1 MKAWMAMAAAM
12 FVGVGSSGLDHVV
25 PLPVFAAE
33 QAADQAANVLAE
45 MRKALGG
52 AKLAQVKSLSV
63 EGPFRRTMGQRQMEG
78 TIALVLAAPDRM
90 HRLEEM
96 QMGPATI
103 ERTQALNGETSWTD
117 MQNRGGMGG
126 GGMQIMMRDGP
137 PGPAGGPAPDP
148 AEAEKRRTT
157 ILKAEMQRWM
167 FVLLGTPAGEVSYA
181 GVAESP
187 DGKADMIEMTD
198 ARGQA
203 LRLFV
208 DQSTHLPLMLSYSEL
223 RPRIMMQGGPGGRRR
238 GPGGPDGPGSGTG
251 GAVAGPGG
259 AAGAPRPAGQPGAP
273 ASEPGAGAAS
283 GERQRPSPEE
293 MQRRMAAM
301 PPPAPSAMTM
311 TFDDFASV
319 DGVKLPKRITL
330 AADTTPVEEWTL
342 EKIKVNPSVKDGLF
356 QKK

>member
-1 MKAWMAMAAAM
+1 MKAWMAIAAAM
-12 FVGVGSSGLDHVV
+12 FVGVWAPGLDRVV
-25 PLPVFAAE
+25 PLPVYAAE
-33 QAADQAANVLAE
+33 QAAEQAATVLAE

-52 AKLAQVKSLSV
+52 SKVEQVKSLSV
-63 EGPFRRTMGQRQMEG
+63 EGPFRRTMGQRDMEG
-78 TIALVLAAPDRM
+78 TIALVLVGPDKM

-126 GGMQIMMRDGP
+126 GMQIVMREGP
-137 PGPAGGPAPDP
+137 PGGPGGPAPDP

-157 ILKAEMQRWM
+157 MFKAEMERWM
-167 FVLLGTPAGEVSYA
+167 FVLLGSPSGEVTYAGE
-181 GVAESP
+181 AESP
-187 DGKADMIEMTD
+187 DGKADMIEMKD

-208 DQSTHLPLMLSYSEL
+208 DQQTHLPLMLSYSEI
-223 RPRIMMQGGPGGRRR
+223 RPRIVMQGGPGGRRG
-238 GPGGPDGPGSGTG
+238 GPGGPGGPGSGTG
-251 GAVAGPGG
+251 GGSGGAPSAAPGG
-259 AAGAPRPAGQPGAP
+259 APAAGAPAG
-273 ASEPGAGAAS
+273 EPGASAPG

-301 PPPAPSAMTM
+301 PPPKPSAMKM
-311 TFDDFASV
+311 TFEEFAAV
-319 DGVKLPKRITL
+319 DGVTLPKRITL
-330 AADTTPVEEWTL
+330 SADNTPVEEWTL
-342 EKIKVNPSVKDGLF
+342 EKIKVNPSVKADLF